1 MSANTV
7 DYLSIMLMS
16 RWSPEHACS
25 PPMDGKKRMDTAAA
39 RAPTGTTSTSTS
51 NTSSEFIW
59 DMARQNRR
67 IEKCFMPAVIK
78 PTTAFAPTVNTVA
91 GGNKRTTL
99 AATTKATNEGL
110 TAPSMGVKV
119 ALSASGS
126 STQALCRGL
135 QIRTVCRHEIETVAT
150 ILHRVRNGKSVPRS
164 FRSARHALM
173 IFTAVLSRD
182 TRLRGPYSKAR
193 AGLRFRAF

>member
-1 MSANTV
+1 MGT
-7 DYLSIMLMS
+7 
-16 RWSPEHACS
+16 P
-25 PPMDGKKRMDTAAA
+25 AA

-51 NTSSEFIW
+51 NTSNEFIW

-110 TAPSMGVKV
+110 TAPSKGVKV
-119 ALSASGS
+119 DLSGSGS
-126 STQALCRGL
+126 STQAL
-135 QIRTVCRHEIETVAT
+135 
-150 ILHRVRNGKSVPRS
+150 
-164 FRSARHALM
+164 
-173 IFTAVLSRD
+173 
-182 TRLRGPYSKAR
+182 
-193 AGLRFRAF
+193 